1 MRIVVVGAGRV
12 GFSLCQRLTQENH
25 NISLIEAN
33 EERARYASNRIDCR
47 VIHDEGNN
55 IRALE
60 EADIA
65 RAEALVCVTNSD
77 ELNMIICGLAASR
90 YPHLIKIAR
99 VRNNEYVRFRQA
111 GQRAARESPAVRG
124 PSAGGETAPESP
136 APLGTPAVLGID
148 HFIHPDVEA
157 AHWVLNAVDRGA
169 LGEVLAFPGTPY
181 ELGSVEI
188 APGSALDGL
197 SLMDYRKAHPG
208 ESLVTLVE
216 RGGESFL
223 PGGAT
228 TLAAGDRVHLFT
240 RGEEMEAVFTLA
252 GGGGPALRKIGIV
265 GGSQIG
271 ALIAEGLLY
280 PERQEEPGDFHG
292 SAALSVKKKGL
303 FSFLRTLRPRIQRR
317 IVIIEQEY
325 ALCKDLSARFP
336 EALVLNEDI
345 SDESFVAEERIN
357 GLDLII
363 TATRQQELNIITA
376 VYLKSRGVGRA
387 IALVSGTGYG
397 IIARQLGVNVVVP
410 MGQVVVDSIL
420 SRLSGDAVRGVHRIG
435 DGGIGIYEIEITPEA
450 AVAEQ
455 PITGFHISSGG
466 LVMLANRGGDSFIPR
481 GDYVFK
487 AGDRVIIIAKQGSEK
502 ELEKCFAV
510 HL

>member
-1 MRIVVVGAGRV
+1 MRIVVIGAGRV

-25 NISLIEAN
+25 DVSLIESG
-33 EERARYASNRIDCR
+33 EERARYASNRLDCR

-55 IRALE
+55 IRVLE
-60 EADIA
+60 DADIA
-65 RAEALVCVTNSD
+65 KADALVCVTNSD

-90 YPHLIKIAR
+90 YPRLIKIAR
-99 VRNNEYVRFRQA
+99 VRNNEYIRFHRAGRQD
-111 GQRAARESPAVRG
+111 SPAGV
-124 PSAGGETAPESP
+124 
-136 APLGTPAVLGID
+136 PAVLGID

-157 AHWVLNAVDRGA
+157 ARWVLNAVDRGA
-169 LGEVLAFPGTPY
+169 MGDVLSFPGTPY
-181 ELGSVEI
+181 ELGSVDI
-188 APGSALDGL
+188 VPGSPLDGL
-197 SLMDYRKAHPG
+197 SLLNYRKVYPG
-208 ESLVTLVE
+208 ESLITLVE

-228 TLAAGDRVHLFT
+228 VLAAGDRVHIFT
-240 RGEEMEAVFTLA
+240 KGENTEAVFKLA
-252 GGGGPALRKIGIV
+252 GRDGPELRKIGIV

-280 PERQEEPGDFHG
+280 PERQGEEPGFFDD
-292 SAALSVKKKGL
+292 SAAVSVKKRGL
-303 FSFLRTLRPRIQRR
+303 FSFLRALRPKIQRK
-317 IVIIEQEY
+317 IIIIEQDY
-325 ALCKDLSARFP
+325 GLCKELSARFP
-336 EALVLNEDI
+336 DALVLNEDI

-363 TATRQQELNIITA
+363 TATGRQELNIITA

-397 IIARQLGVNVVVP
+397 IIARQLGVNVVIP

-420 SRLSGDAVRGVHRIG
+420 SRLSGNAVRGVHRIG
-435 DGGIGIYEIEITPEA
+435 DGGIGIYELEVAPEA
-450 AVAEQ
+450 DVAEK
-455 PITGFHISSGG
+455 PITGFQLSSGG

-487 AGDRVIIIAKQGSEK
+487 AGDRVIIIARHGSEK

-510 HL
+510 HP